1 MSGDLKVV
9 YTVVQHDG
17 GWAYKA
23 GGTYSE
29 TFASHDLALAAAR
42 TAAREQ
48 TAPGSDTGISYE
60 DANGVWHEELA
71 HGDDRPQTDVK
82 G

>member
-1 MSGDLKVV
+1 MKVI
-9 YTVVQHDG
+9 YKVVQHDG
-17 GWAYKA
+17 GWAYTV

-42 TAAREQ
+42 MAALEQ

-60 DANGVWHEELA
+60 STDGVWHDELA
-71 HGDDRPQTDVK
+71 NGEERPETSVE